1 MELVAALQTVIFVK
15 LVAALQMLKL
25 IYLNI
30 LLSVIFVGTIN
41 FNNLCLQ
48 HVDISFDYIRRS
60 LTTVFNVLL
69 TYFILEN
76 KTSLAAIACCGV
88 GGLCL
93 GVDQEEATGSFSLSG
108 TVYGILA
115 SLFVSLFSINTK
127 KVLSGVFGSVEIGLV
142 LSEKCL
148 SPGEMFCSVEIT

>member
-1 MELVAALQTVIFVK
+1 M
-15 LVAALQMLKL
+15 
-25 IYLNI
+25 
-30 LLSVIFVGTIN
+30 
-41 FNNLCLQ
+41 
-48 HVDISFDYIRRS
+48 
-60 LTTVFNVLL
+60 VFNVLL

-76 KTSLAAIACCGV
+76 KTSLAAIACCDV

-148 SPGEMFCSVEIT
+148 SPGEMFCSVEINLVLSEKMSSSCEN